1 MTHNQNKIGHNKDTG
16 TMKLAGKKV
25 KRAIIK
31 ILKILK
37 DLKHEHNAERNRRYK
52 Q

>member
-1 MTHNQNKIGHNKDTG
+1 MTHNQNKINHQKDTER
-16 TMKLAGKKV
+16 MKLAGKKV
-25 KRAIIK
+25 KRVIMK